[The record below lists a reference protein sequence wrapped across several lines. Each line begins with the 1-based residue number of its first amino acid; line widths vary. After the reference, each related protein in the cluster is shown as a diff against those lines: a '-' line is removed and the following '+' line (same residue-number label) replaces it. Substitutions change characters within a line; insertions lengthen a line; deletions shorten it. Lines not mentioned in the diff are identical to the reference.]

1 MCQAV
6 WPKEF
11 RTPNKW
17 MHIKEL
23 SQQNF
28 YQIFLL
34 LATAIWHCYCHC
46 HCCWLI
52 CFILNF
58 SLSFAW
64 WQHTNFFSHYGSND
78 KDFFVGTFLWCKCQ
92 TCSVFF
98 STHLKFWFCFLS
110 KPSFVLKQTGF
121 VAIVNMTKKL
131 SIFLLFREKKHFVT
145 ITRALDWNFPKYF
158 DRIDLIKKNKSS
170 EWNNRM
176 NFLQTKK
183 SPTPLK
189 SPTVFNIEIRNI
201 FNFQI
206 RSRMQP
212 PKKKSAI
219 IKKRQKTRYWMNS
232 VICLLIVE
240 CRLSMHCKCERIVH
254 ICRIGI
260 MLIWSNNFRPSV
272 SQPNVMPHCGS
283 MHV

>member
-1 MCQAV
+1 M
-6 WPKEF
+6 
-11 RTPNKW
+11 PN
-17 MHIKEL
+17 ML
-23 SQQNF
+23 
-28 YQIFLL
+28 
-34 LATAIWHCYCHC
+34 
-46 HCCWLI
+46 
-52 CFILNF
+52 
-58 SLSFAW
+58 
-64 WQHTNFFSHYGSND
+64 G
-78 KDFFVGTFLWCKCQ
+78 
-92 TCSVFF
+92 
-98 STHLKFWFCFLS
+98 LKFWFCFLS
-110 KPSFVLKQTGF
+110 KPSFVFKQMGF
-121 VAIVNMTKKL
+121 VAFVNATKKL
-131 SIFLLFREKKHFVT
+131 SIFLLFRKKIFHFAFCYYYKS
-145 ITRALDWNFPKYF
+145 IRLKFPKIF
-158 DRIDLIKKNKSS
+158 WSNWFNEIKTNSTNEIS
-170 EWNNRM
+170 NNRM

-183 SPTPLK
+183 SPTSLK
-189 SPTVFNIEIRNI
+189 SLTVFNIEIRNI

-206 RSRMQP
+206 GSRMQP